1 MTEEPTKISAS
12 QVSLI
17 LQRAAEI
24 DARGDTLTIDEL
36 HRIAAEAGI
45 DRQATSRAIR
55 EILSDEEPGAA
66 VEPAE
71 PAGPPARPARYPSPG
86 RILAGGAVGTVL
98 GFLTS
103 LANDAPFPGD
113 LLAMAWLG
121 FGGTMFY
128 LLVRA
133 LNSMKRKTQF
143 VFQIENFALWFGG
156 AVGAWAMDILW
167 TEEVLGMAL
176 AAWFLTSVVGGILV
190 KFGPREEEDGTHPRH
205 GSSS

>member
-24 DARGDTLTIDEL
+24 DARGDTLTVDEL

-45 DRQATSRAIR
+45 DQQATSRAIR
-55 EILSDEEPGAA
+55 EILSDEEPGTQ

-71 PAGPPARPARYPSPG
+71 PAAVPARPPRYPSPG
-86 RILAGGAVGTVL
+86 RVLAGGAIGTIL

-103 LANDAPFPGD
+103 LANESGD
-113 LLAMAWLG
+113 LFAMAWLG
-121 FGGTMFY
+121 FGGSMFY

-133 LNSMKRKTQF
+133 LHSMKRKTQF

-167 TEEVLGMAL
+167 AGDVFGIAL
-176 AAWFLTSVVGGILV
+176 VAWFLTSIVGGLLV
-190 KFGPREEEDGTHPRH
+190 RLGPREEED
-205 GSSS
+205 

>member
-1 MTEEPTKISAS
+1 MTDAPTKISAS

-24 DARGDTLTIDEL
+24 DASGDTLTVDEL

-45 DRQATSRAIR
+45 DQQATSRAIR
-55 EILSDEEPGAA
+55 EILADEEPGTAVAA
-66 VEPAE
+66 EEPATV
-71 PAGPPARPARYPSPG
+71 PARSPKYPSPG

-103 LANDAPFPGD
+103 LANEGPFSGD

-133 LNSMKRKTQF
+133 LHSMKNKTQF
-143 VFQIENFALWFGG
+143 VFQIENLALWFGG
-156 AVGAWAMDILW
+156 AVGAWAMNILDG
-167 TEEVLGMAL
+167 EEVFGAAL
-176 AAWFLTSVVGGILV
+176 LIWILTSVVGGLLV
-190 KFGPREEEDGTHPRH
+190 RLGPREEEE
-205 GSSS
+205 

>member
-1 MTEEPTKISAS
+1 MTEPPTRISAA
-12 QVSLI
+12 QISLI

-24 DARGDTLTIDEL
+24 DASGDSLTVDEL

-45 DRQATSRAIR
+45 DSQATSRAIR
-55 EILSDEEPGAA
+55 EVLVEEESGTEVA
-66 VEPAE
+66 PAE
-71 PAGPPARPARYPSPG
+71 PASVPAKAPRYPSPG
-86 RILAGGAVGTVL
+86 RILAGGAIGTVL

-103 LANDAPFPGD
+103 LADNPFSGD

-121 FGGTMFY
+121 FGGAMFY

-156 AVGAWAMDILW
+156 AVGAWAMDILYA
-167 TEEVLGMAL
+167 EEVFGIAIT
-176 AAWFLTSVVGGILV
+176 AWFLTAVVGGILV
-190 KFGPREEEDGTHPRH
+190 KFGPREEED
-205 GSSS
+205 

>member
-1 MTEEPTKISAS
+1 MTDVPTKISAS

-24 DARGDTLTIDEL
+24 DARGDTLTVDEL
-36 HRIAAEAGI
+36 HRIAAEAGT
-45 DRQATSRAIR
+45 DQQATSRAIR
-55 EILSDEEPGAA
+55 EILADEEPGTEVA
-66 VEPAE
+66 PAE
-71 PAGPPARPARYPSPG
+71 PASVPAKPAKYPSPG
-86 RILAGGAVGTVL
+86 RILAGGAIGTVL

-103 LANDAPFPGD
+103 LANDAASSGD

-133 LNSMKRKTQF
+133 LHSMKRKTQF
-143 VFQIENFALWFGG
+143 VFQIENLALWFGG

-167 TEEVLGMAL
+167 AEEVLEIAL
-176 AAWFLTSVVGGILV
+176 VAWFLTSVVGGLLV
-190 KFGPREEEDGTHPRH
+190 RLGPREEEE
-205 GSSS
+205 

>member
-24 DARGDTLTIDEL
+24 DARGDTLTVDEL

-45 DRQATSRAIR
+45 DQQATSRAIR
-55 EILSDEEPGAA
+55 EILSDEEPGTE
-66 VEPAE
+66 VKPAE
-71 PAGPPARPARYPSPG
+71 PVTVPAKPPRYPSPA
-86 RILAGGAVGTVL
+86 RVLAGGAIGTIL

-103 LANDAPFPGD
+103 LANDVPSSGD

-121 FGGTMFY
+121 FGGSMFY

-133 LNSMKRKTQF
+133 LHSMKRKTQF

-167 TEEVLGMAL
+167 AGDVFGIAL
-176 AAWFLTSVVGGILV
+176 VAWFLTSIVGGLLV
-190 KFGPREEEDGTHPRH
+190 RLGPREEEE
-205 GSSS
+205 

>member
-24 DARGDTLTIDEL
+24 DARGDTLTVDEL

-45 DRQATSRAIR
+45 DRQATSKAIR
-55 EILSDEEPGAA
+55 EILADEEPGTEVAA
-66 VEPAE
+66 AE
-71 PAGPPARPARYPSPG
+71 PASVPAKPPKYPSPG
-86 RILAGGAVGTVL
+86 RILAGGAIGTVL

-103 LANDAPFPGD
+103 LANDPASSGD

-133 LNSMKRKTQF
+133 LHSMKRKTQF
-143 VFQIENFALWFGG
+143 VFQIENFALWLGG
-156 AVGAWAMDILW
+156 AVGAAAMDILW
-167 TEEVLGMAL
+167 AEDVLEIAL
-176 AAWFLTSVVGGILV
+176 VGWFLTSVIGGLLV
-190 KFGPREEEDGTHPRH
+190 RLGPREEEEQ
-205 GSSS
+205 